1 MATRNNSV
9 ASQSANIQ
17 QRANQIA
24 GQVAAEQ
31 GWFETLLKPKKI
43 TARYP
48 IKGKALLFATC
59 GFGSLGDALFGYNS
73 GTYEYVCMLRKNTD
87 TARHHVW
94 PVGQPGIRQTLLQ

>member
-9 ASQSANIQ
+9 ASHSANIQ

-24 GQVAAEQ
+24 AQVESEN
-31 GWFETLLKPKKI
+31 GWLESKLKPKKI

-48 IKGKALLFATC
+48 IKGKTLLFATC

-73 GTYEYVCMLRKNTD
+73 GEFRSEFLG
-87 TARHHVW
+87 ASS
-94 PVGQPGIRQTLLQ
+94 

>member
-24 GQVAAEQ
+24 SQVAAEQ
-31 GWFETLLKPKKI
+31 GRFETLLKPKKI
-43 TARYP
+43 IARYP
-48 IKGKALLFATC
+48 IKGKTLLFATC

-73 GTYEYVCMLRKNTD
+73 GEFLAICLFN
-87 TARHHVW
+87 AR
-94 PVGQPGIRQTLLQ
+94 